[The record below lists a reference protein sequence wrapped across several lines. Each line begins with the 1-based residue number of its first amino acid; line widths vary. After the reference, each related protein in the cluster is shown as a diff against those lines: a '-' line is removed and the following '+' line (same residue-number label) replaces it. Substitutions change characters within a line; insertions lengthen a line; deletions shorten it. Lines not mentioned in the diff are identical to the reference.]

1 MKTRKALA
9 FILALVM
16 LSSLF
21 VGTAAAA
28 PVVGDYTLTGG
39 DVTVDGTA
47 DATVD
52 VLFTSVNGGSCYN
65 LEADWSKKEL
75 EDSSYFT
82 LNALT
87 AGGAASPMENDP
99 TTGRTIWTEMT
110 YNAPITV
117 TAGGTIWKATYTVAK
132 DTPTGTY
139 TFSINVK
146 SITDGSYDSTT
157 NLNTYTATV
166 NVTNNGGT
174 DPNPP
179 TPEVPDGYSVS
190 AVGDASINV
199 GEDTTV
205 ALNVTHKGGKAYNA
219 YYFEVSYD
227 PGVLTYKSENVQDQN
242 VVVDETTGTLKIA
255 GYGAN
260 KDSGTAAATLTFTG
274 KAAGAGKV
282 TITKANVDAKDNAN
296 AQDAPAANIDETTA
310 AATITVGGYSVTLP
324 EGFSGAASA
333 AAGTEYTFKANG
345 DDYGCYDVTATM
357 GGKATTVTNNDD
369 GSFTIQNVTGA
380 IVVTA
385 TPKSYDVT
393 VDGTGKD
400 DVTLPEAKPT
410 YKTNYIFTVNKDAGY
425 TYEVKASVNG
435 TDVNVTETADGCKIS
450 GADIKGDIT
459 ITVNKTPISTGTT
472 TITIT
477 APAGVLKGSDS
488 QTATNGQEYTIE
500 INREDGYNYTAKLG
514 DGTELDADTNGNFVI
529 PADKINGTALT
540 VTVTK
545 TAVNPYEVEVTEY
558 VKLDKTVMWLV
569 TAKTDAGKALA
580 YGTEGT
586 MFYSEKYTAN
596 CWLVISADDQDTVK
610 AAAIAAITES
620 TEKAANVDYSGDV
633 NGTDKVDVN
642 DAQLVYNIYNAEYA
656 SFDALSRA
664 KFLAADMNGDHIV
677 AVDDAAAVV
686 NKVLG
691 K

>member
-47 DATVD
+47 DKTVD
-52 VLFTSVNGGSCYN
+52 VLFTSVNGGNYYAFQ
-65 LEADWSKKEL
+65 ADWAKKET
-75 EDSSYFT
+75 DGTSYLT
-82 LNALT
+82 LSALT
-87 AGGAASPMENDP
+87 AGGTASPMENDP
-99 TTGRTIWTEMT
+99 NTGKTYWTDGT
-110 YNAPITV
+110 FSAPITV
-117 TAGGTIWKATYTVAK
+117 TAGQPVWKATYTVAK

-139 TFSINVK
+139 TVSVDVQAIVD
-146 SITDGSYDSTT
+146 TSYDGAV
-157 NLNTYTATV
+157 LGTYTATI

-179 TPEVPDGYSVS
+179 EPVIPEGYSVAAS
-190 AVGDASINV
+190 GDTSISV

-205 ALNVTHKGGKAYNA
+205 ALNVTHKDGNAYNA

-227 PGVLTYKSENVQDQN
+227 KDVLTYKSADVQD

-274 KAAGAGKV
+274 KAVGAGKV
-282 TITKANVDAKDNAN
+282 TITKANVDAKANAN

-333 AAGTEYTFKANG
+333 AAGTDYTFKANG
-345 DDYGCYDVTATM
+345 GDYGCYDVTATM
-357 GGKATTVTNNDD
+357 GGETTTVTNNGD
-369 GSFTIQNVTGA
+369 GSFTIKNVTGE

-385 TPKSYDVT
+385 TPKTYAVT
-393 VDGTGKD
+393 VTGTGAG
-400 DVTLPEAKPT
+400 DVSENAATAT
-410 YKTNYIFTVNKDAGY
+410 YKTDY
-425 TYEVKASVNG
+425 TFKL
-435 TDVNVTETADGCKIS
+435 TKADGCNYTVTVTAGGNTVTATATTEGVYTIS
-450 GADIKGDIT
+450 GADIKGELI
-459 ITVNKTPISTGTT
+459 ITVEKTAIVIPTT

-477 APAGVLKGSDS
+477 GDTDDVQGGLIL
-488 QTATNGQEYTIE
+488 TAKNGEDTTFK
-500 INREDGYNYTAKLG
+500 INRKDGYTYTVKAGDTGLTVG
-514 DGTELDADTNGNFVI
+514 ADGTVTI
-529 PADKINGTALT
+529 PGSLLTGAPLT

-545 TAVNPYEVEVTEY
+545 TAVNPYSVEVYEY
-558 VKLDKTVMWLV
+558 VKLDGQSIWLV
-569 TAKTDAGKALA
+569 VAKSDSVLA
-580 YGTEGT
+580 YGADT
-586 MFYSEKYTAN
+586 MFTSEKYGGY
-596 CWLVISADDQDTVK
+596 CWLVISAGNADTVK
-610 AAAIAAITES
+610 TEAIAAV
-620 TEKAANVDYSGDV
+620 KAGSGTAAAVVYTGDV
-633 NGTDKVDVN
+633 NGTGNIDVN
-642 DAQLVYNIYNAEYA
+642 DAQLVYNIYNTEYA

-664 KFLAADMNGDHIV
+664 KFLAADVNGDHTV
-677 AVDDAAAVV
+677 TVLDAAAVV
-686 NKVLG
+686 NTVLG

>member
-47 DATVD
+47 DKTVD
-52 VLFTSVNGGSCYN
+52 VLFTSVNGGNYYAFQ
-65 LEADWSKKEL
+65 ADWAKKET
-75 EDSSYFT
+75 DGTSYLT
-82 LNALT
+82 LSALT
-87 AGGAASPMENDP
+87 AGGTASPMENDP
-99 TTGRTIWTEMT
+99 NTGKTYWTDGT
-110 YNAPITV
+110 FSAPITV
-117 TAGGTIWKATYTVAK
+117 TAGQPVWKATYTVAK

-139 TFSINVK
+139 TVSVDVQAIVD
-146 SITDGSYDSTT
+146 TSYDGAV
-157 NLNTYTATV
+157 LGTYTATI

-179 TPEVPDGYSVS
+179 EPVIPEGYSVAAS
-190 AVGDASINV
+190 GDTSISV

-205 ALNVTHKGGKAYNA
+205 ALNVTHKDGNAYNA

-227 PGVLTYKSENVQDQN
+227 KDVLTYKSADVQD

-260 KDSGTAAATLTFTG
+260 KDSGTAAVTLTFTG
-274 KAAGAGKV
+274 KAVGAGKV
-282 TITKANVDAKDNAN
+282 TITKANVDAKANAN

-333 AAGTEYTFKANG
+333 AAGTDYTFKANG
-345 DDYGCYDVTATM
+345 GDYGCYDVTATM
-357 GGKATTVTNNDD
+357 GGETTTVTNNGD
-369 GSFTIQNVTGA
+369 GSFTIQNVTGE

-385 TPKSYDVT
+385 TPKTYAVT
-393 VDGTGKD
+393 VTGTGAG
-400 DVTLPEAKPT
+400 DVSENAATAA
-410 YKTNYIFTVNKDAGY
+410 YKTDY
-425 TYEVKASVNG
+425 TFKL
-435 TDVNVTETADGCKIS
+435 TKADGCNYTVTVTAGGNTVTATATTEGVYTIS
-450 GADIKGDIT
+450 GADIKGELI
-459 ITVNKTPISTGTT
+459 ITVEKTAIVIPTT

-477 APAGVLKGSDS
+477 GDTDDVQGGLIL
-488 QTATNGQEYTIE
+488 TAKNGEDTTFK
-500 INREDGYNYTAKLG
+500 INRKDGYTYTVKAGDTELTVG
-514 DGTELDADTNGNFVI
+514 ADGTVTI
-529 PADKINGTALT
+529 PGSLLTGAPLT

-545 TAVNPYEVEVTEY
+545 TAVNPYSVEVYEY
-558 VKLDKTVMWLV
+558 VKLDGQSIWLV
-569 TAKTDAGKALA
+569 VAKSDSVLA
-580 YGTEGT
+580 YGADT
-586 MFYSEKYTAN
+586 MFTSEKYGGY
-596 CWLVISADDQDTVK
+596 CWLVISAGNADTVK
-610 AAAIAAITES
+610 TEAIAAV
-620 TEKAANVDYSGDV
+620 KAGSGTAAAAVYTGDV
-633 NGTDKVDVN
+633 NGTGNIDVN
-642 DAQLVYNIYNAEYA
+642 DAQLVYNIYNTEYA

-664 KFLAADMNGDHIV
+664 KFLAADVNGDHTV
-677 AVDDAAAVV
+677 TVLDAAAVV
-686 NKVLG
+686 NTVLG

>member
-75 EDSSYFT
+75 EDSSHFT

-99 TTGRTIWTEMT
+99 NTGRTVWADMAFS
-110 YNAPITV
+110 APITV

-132 DTPTGTY
+132 DTPTGAY

-146 SITDGSYDSTT
+146 SITDGSYGSTT

-179 TPEVPDGYSVS
+179 TPEVPEGYSVAAS
-190 AVGDASINV
+190 GDAGINV

-205 ALNVTHKGGKAYNA
+205 ALNVTHKDGNAYNA

-227 PGVLTYKSENVQDQN
+227 PDVLTYKSADVKD
-242 VVVDETTGTLKIA
+242 VVVDKTTGTLKIA
-255 GYGAN
+255 GYGAE
-260 KDSGTAAATLTFTG
+260 KASGAAAATLTFTG
-274 KAAGAGKV
+274 KAVGAGKV
-282 TITKANVDAKDNAN
+282 TITKANVDAKANAN
-296 AQDAPAANIDETTA
+296 AHDAPAANIDETTA

-324 EGFSGAASA
+324 EGFTGAASA
-333 AAGTEYTFKANG
+333 AAGMDYTFNAKG

-357 GGKATTVTNNDD
+357 GGKATTVTNNGD
-369 GSFTIQNVTGA
+369 GNFTIKNVIGG

-385 TPKSYDVT
+385 TPKFYTVT
-393 VDGTGKD
+393 VNGTGKG
-400 DVTLPEAKPT
+400 DVSENAPTAT
-410 YKTNYIFTVNKDAGY
+410 YKTNYTFRLT
-425 TYEVKASVNG
+425 KA
-435 TDVNVTETADGCKIS
+435 E
-450 GADIKGDIT
+450 
-459 ITVNKTPISTGTT
+459 
-472 TITIT
+472 
-477 APAGVLKGSDS
+477 
-488 QTATNGQEYTIE
+488 
-500 INREDGYNYTAKLG
+500 GYNYTVTVTAG
-514 DGTELDADTNGNFVI
+514 GNTVTATATTEGVYTIPGTVIKGELIITVEKTAIVI
-529 PADKINGTALT
+529 PTTTINITGDTDDVQGNLIRTAKNGEDTTFTINKKDDYTYTVKAGDTDLTVGENGTVTIPGKLLTGTLLT

-545 TAVNPYEVEVTEY
+545 TAVNPHSVEVYEY
-558 VKLDKTVMWLV
+558 VKLNGQSIWLV
-569 TAKTDAGKALA
+569 VAKSDSVLA
-580 YGTEGT
+580 YGTDT
-586 MFYSEKYTAN
+586 MFTSEQYGGY
-596 CWLVISADDQDTVK
+596 CWLVISAENADTVK
-610 AAAIAAITES
+610 TKAIAAV
-620 TEKAANVDYSGDV
+620 KAGSGTAAAVVYTGDV
-633 NGTDKVDVN
+633 NGTGNIDVN
-642 DAQLVYNIYNAEYA
+642 DAQLVYNIYNTEYD

-664 KFLAADMNGDHIV
+664 KFLAADVDGNHIV
-677 AVDDAAAVV
+677 TVLDAAAVV
-686 NKVLG
+686 NTVLG
-691 K
+691 R